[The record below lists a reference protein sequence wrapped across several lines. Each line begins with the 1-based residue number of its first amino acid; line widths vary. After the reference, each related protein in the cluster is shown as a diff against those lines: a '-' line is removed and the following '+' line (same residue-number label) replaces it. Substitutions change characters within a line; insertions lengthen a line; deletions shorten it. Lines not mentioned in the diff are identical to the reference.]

1 MQVTQGDKVTRLEF
15 LKLKNLEQLKLWF
28 VRWWLA
34 GAVIL
39 RGLLEKIADRCCSK
53 GQRNQ
58 G

>member
-1 MQVTQGDKVTRLEF
+1 MTRLEL

-39 RGLLEKIADRCCSK
+39 RGLSEKIADRCCSK